1 MDVSNLHTGSYRTFL
16 AYRKA
21 EVIYDLTYYFCGKY
35 LHRGDRTID
44 QMVQAARSGKQ
55 NIIEGKE
62 AARTSYET
70 LLKLI
75 NVARSSLQ
83 ELLADYEDYLRVR
96 HLRQW
101 PLDSAEVKAMRKLG
115 REHNEG
121 AYFLSL
127 AQTRSDEVVANM
139 VIVLI
144 YQADA
149 LLNGYFRKR
158 YNDFLQ
164 EGGFRERLTRE
175 RLAHRNK
182 EK

>member
-1 MDVSNLHTGSYRTFL
+1 MKPGSHTGSYRRL
-16 AYRKA
+16 KVYRKA
-21 EVIYDLTYYFCGKY
+21 EIIYDLTFYFCGKY
-35 LHRGDRTID
+35 LRKGDRTID

-55 NIIEGKE
+55 NIIEGNE
-62 AARTSYET
+62 VANTSTET
-70 LLKLI
+70 FLKLLD
-75 NVARSSLQ
+75 VAQGSLQ

-96 HLRQW
+96 NLRLW
-101 PLDSAEVKAMRKLG
+101 SPRSKEVTAMRKLG
-115 REHNEG
+115 IEHEDS

>member
-1 MDVSNLHTGSYRTFL
+1 MKPGSHTGSYRRL
-16 AYRKA
+16 KVYRKA
-21 EVIYDLTYYFCGKY
+21 EIIYDLTFYFCGKY
-35 LHRGDRTID
+35 LHKGDRTID

-55 NIIEGKE
+55 NIIEGNE
-62 AARTSYET
+62 VANTSTET
-70 LLKLI
+70 FLKLLD
-75 NVARSSLQ
+75 VAQGSLQ

-96 HLRQW
+96 NLRLW
-101 PLDSAEVKAMRKLG
+101 SPRSKEVTAMRKLG
-115 REHNEG
+115 IEHEDS